1 MPARFLH
8 RHKRLTLT
16 LLVIVCLTLF
26 LNYGPWSARGTFARI
41 VTEEVTQRVNITYD
55 SGNTMH
61 YLGLHADPDG
71 TVIGR
76 IRPTSGQGT
85 ISLPERVFRDCPLH
99 LPTFGQPT
107 ARDLFL
113 QAIAPDARCITRSR
127 GGDAELD
134 VVCIN
139 QKTGA
144 FLYRLS
150 GI

>member
-1 MPARFLH
+1 M
-8 RHKRLTLT
+8 
-16 LLVIVCLTLF
+16 
-26 LNYGPWSARGTFARI
+26 
-41 VTEEVTQRVNITYD
+41 TQRVDITYD

-76 IRPTSGQGT
+76 IRPTPDQGT
-85 ISLPERVFRDCPLH
+85 ISLPERVFRDCPRGCSRWESSEDQSAHAGLTRADDVNNAVGGNFLH

-107 ARDLFL
+107 ARDHVL
-113 QAIAPDARCITRSR
+113 QAIARDARCITRSC
-127 GGDAELD
+127 GNDAELD

-150 GI
+150 EI

>member
-1 MPARFLH
+1 M
-8 RHKRLTLT
+8 
-16 LLVIVCLTLF
+16 
-26 LNYGPWSARGTFARI
+26 
-41 VTEEVTQRVNITYD
+41 TQRVDITYD

-61 YLGLHADPDG
+61 YLSLHADPDG

-85 ISLPERVFRDCPLH
+85 ISLPERVFRDCPRGCSRWESSDDQSAHAGLTRADDVDNAVGGIYLH

-113 QAIAPDARCITRSR
+113 QAIARDTRCITRSR
-127 GGDAELD
+127 GNDAELD

-150 GI
+150 EI